1 MSGTPEKRF
10 RWWMSCSC
18 CSWLVCVSSYEVTK
32 VTKVEFL
39 TLMRFPMEWLSW
51 NLYPDELFEG
61 QFGLY
66 EPGHERGS
74 EHDRNGAFHWWLN
87 RDADMDTLWKLLSLT
102 KLDPDQLM
110 AQDARRYILRAL
122 SRKEKLGANSAL
134 NRLESRSG
142 SVDLRVT
149 SICEPGDFV
158 SDVVSYEESG
168 ASVFFAPPAVVAE
181 VRDAYPY
188 AISTAD
194 VGTAH
199 FTLVLALIGPKKGAE
214 KSVRV
219 DWGALLERE

>member
-1 MSGTPEKRF
+1 M
-10 RWWMSCSC
+10 
-18 CSWLVCVSSYEVTK
+18 TK
-32 VTKVEFL
+32 AEFL

-87 RDADMDTLWKLLSLT
+87 RDPDTDTLWKLLSLT

-122 SRKEKLGANSAL
+122 SRKEKLDASSAL

-142 SVDLRVT
+142 SVDLQVT
-149 SICEPGDFV
+149 SICEPGDLV
-158 SDVVSYEESG
+158 SGVVPYEESG
-168 ASVFFAPPAVVAE
+168 ASVFSAPPAIVAE
-181 VRDAYPY
+181 ARDAYPY
-188 AISTAD
+188 AISITD
-194 VGTAH
+194 VGTAC
-199 FTLVLALIGPKKGAE
+199 FTLVLALISPRKGAE
-214 KSVRV
+214 VSVCV
-219 DWGALLERE
+219 DWEALLELE